1 MLKEN
6 KKQEAEQEKAM
17 KQRIKD
23 LREQAKT
30 DPSKAEEL
38 KNIQ

>member
-1 MLKEN
+1 MNLFKSPVDKEN
-6 KKQEAEQEKAM
+6 EQL

-30 DPSKAEEL
+30 DPTKAEEL